1 MNKCII
7 LITGTPCTGKTVV
20 AKQLTKKMGADYIN
34 LTELANTYNLIVGKD
49 ENRKTF
55 VVDEEKMRQKLT
67 EIIDATQKTTIVV
80 DGHYAPT
87 VVPKRYVT
95 HVFVFRRNPV
105 ELRGF
110 MQKRG
115 FTDTKIWENLASEI
129 LDVCLVEALQ
139 EHEKEKVCEMDITG
153 KTVEA
158 VVNEILTFL
167 NKNKKCSVGR
177 VDWLGMLEKD
187 GVVDE
192 YLKI

>member
-1 MNKCII
+1 MNKRII

-20 AKQLTKKMGADYIN
+20 AKQLTKKLGADYIN
-34 LTELANTYNLIVGKD
+34 LTEFSNTHDLIVGKD

-55 VVDEEKMRQKLT
+55 VIDEEKMRQKLT
-67 EIIDATQKTTIVV
+67 EIIDVTQKTTIVV
-80 DGHYAPT
+80 DGHYAPA

-95 HVFVFRRNPV
+95 RVFVLRRNPV
-105 ELRGF
+105 ELLGL

-115 FTDTKIWENLASEI
+115 FADTKIWENLASEI

-139 EHEKEKVCEMDITG
+139 EHEKERVCEMDITG

-167 NKNKKCSVGR
+167 NKNKKCSVGHI
-177 VDWLGMLEKD
+177 DWLDMLEKD